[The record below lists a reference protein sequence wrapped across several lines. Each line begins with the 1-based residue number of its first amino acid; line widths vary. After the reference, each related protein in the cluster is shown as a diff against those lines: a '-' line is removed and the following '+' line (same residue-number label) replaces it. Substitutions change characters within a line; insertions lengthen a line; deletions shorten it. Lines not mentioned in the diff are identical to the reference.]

1 MISFDPE
8 NPHVG
13 GSIPPLAT
21 ILRFAICGISQP
33 IAFI

>member
-1 MISFDPE
+1 LIHSPYTCLDPPE

-21 ILRFAICGISQP
+21 SKLLRAR
-33 IAFI
+33 